1 MAVLAM
7 TIGVIGTGAVLC
19 AYVIL
24 VRELDANYMRT
35 NPASATI
42 MTQPVT
48 DDLVKG
54 VQGLPGIGTVEA
66 RGLYQA
72 RIRLKTDEWK
82 TLFLFVIDDF
92 KDMRIGTSKPEEGDW
107 PPHAGDILIE
117 RAAFRVL
124 GARVGDG
131 VTVRLPGVG
140 EQSLRISGSIHD
152 PALAPAW
159 MEGLVWGYAT
169 RETLSMFGNVPLNEI
184 LLTVEDRPFDKVY
197 IRSTVK
203 SVTDWM
209 ERQGHAVERIDIP
222 EPGHHPHQT
231 QLKALLFL
239 LQAFGG
245 LCFCFEHCPCHYF
258 DRGHHGSA
266 NPADWGYEGDWGR
279 LRADG

>member
-7 TIGVIGTGAVLC
+7 TIGVIGIGAVLC

-42 MTQPVT
+42 MTPPVT
-48 DDLVKG
+48 DDLVRG
-54 VQGLPGIGTVEA
+54 VQGLPGIGAVEA

-72 RIRLKTDEWK
+72 RIRLNPDEWK

-92 KDMRIGTSKPEEGDW
+92 KAMQIGKSKPEEGDW
-107 PPHAGDILIE
+107 PPRTGDILIE

-124 GARVGDG
+124 GARIGDG
-131 VTVRLPGVG
+131 VTVQLPGIG
-140 EQSLRISGSIHD
+140 EQRLRISGSIHD

-159 MEGLVWGYAT
+159 MEGLVYGYVT

-184 LLTVEDRPFDKVY
+184 LLTVADRPFDKVTY
-197 IRSTVK
+197 PLHGEVGHRLDGEQWLCRPANRSPGAR
-203 SVTDWM
+203 SPSPSD
-209 ERQGHAVERIDIP
+209 AVEGPPVSTAGFRR
-222 EPGHHPHQT
+222 
-231 QLKALLFL
+231 AV
-239 LQAFGG
+239 
-245 LCFCFEHCPCHYF
+245 FCSEYCPCNYPH
-258 DRGHHGSA
+258 RGHHGSA
-266 NPADWGYEGDWGR
+266 NPADWGHEGDRGR